1 MTEKENANPAGMF
14 YFSLID
20 PIIKASK
27 NKTNE
32 EIKEELKKKF
42 RMNGM
47 IVADINIIKK
57 MDKTLEKGASSSI
70 PVYLDKDGNISKG
83 RSNAITKEEFT
94 RLQKTAEK
102 VIKQIA
108 KEILEGNIDIKPVY
122 SKKTKVDACKY
133 CEYKSICGFDPNI
146 NNYSYIENK
155 TKEEICVNSTSW
167 GNYYNATFK
176 YMNSN
181 GILVTKDKIRKII
194 PTGSTEYTKANN
206 IYDLA
211 GNIGDWTME
220 ANYRVARGGS
230 YYDLGNQYYASVRYP
245 NQQINVLN
253 YRRMPSNALYKI
265 KQEVANN
272 FKKRNY

>member
-1 MTEKENANPAGMF
+1 MTEKENSNPAGMF

-155 TKEEICVNSTSW
+155 TKEEILNS
-167 GNYYNATFK
+167 
-176 YMNSN
+176 
-181 GILVTKDKIRKII
+181 
-194 PTGSTEYTKANN
+194 
-206 IYDLA
+206 
-211 GNIGDWTME
+211 
-220 ANYRVARGGS
+220 
-230 YYDLGNQYYASVRYP
+230 
-245 NQQINVLN
+245 
-253 YRRMPSNALYKI
+253 I
-265 KQEVANN
+265 K
-272 FKKRNY
+272 